1 MKSRKYVIFAVFAAI
16 LSLSSC
22 SGVKNRCV
30 TNCTPSGNAS
40 LSVSISDTP
49 PTNTTVLSFTL
60 PIVGISLTSSSGSQV
75 SVLSSG
81 TAANFELTRL
91 QTDSDVVVTNASVA
105 AGTYTAVN
113 VTVGAS
119 TGTFIN
125 NTGGA
130 VGACAA
136 GSVCGIPSGVTTTIT
151 FTFPAGSP
159 LVLSSGAHQ
168 WLDLDFNYNNAIVTT
183 GGIGIDM
190 QQANVLTATSAV
202 PIGVPS
208 GDFAFVDDFTG
219 RVTAVSSS
227 SISLTST
234 VRGSLTATINSSTQ
248 IFDPQSTQCTSTG
261 GVATLACIKPGSIV
275 SMQGVLTNTG
285 VVIATSLDVI
295 DSATTPVD
303 EVEGTIYPS
312 NCNGGAN
319 FGMII
324 SDSSIV
330 TSGSPLATAGF
341 GSGVCLTVSPTATFP
356 VDFGIL
362 PVTGNPGCPVRMP
375 KSTFPVDFGIL
386 TGQPGLPVTGFT
398 NANDLLAGQT
408 VRAKITGAATGTNS
422 LINATATAMILRF
435 SRLTGTVGLVSTTG
449 FTISGLP
456 SYITA
461 FTTAAQVQTYQNATI
476 TEGVSA
482 SGLQG
487 TASISALFFNPS
499 TSPITG
505 PLQAA
510 KVRQHQSFHPP
521 PQRQRATEVPG

>member
-1 MKSRKYVIFAVFAAI
+1 MNSRKYLVFAVFAAV

-22 SGVKNRCV
+22 SGLHNRCV
-30 TNCTPSGNAS
+30 TNCGGNGNAS

-81 TAANFELTRL
+81 TASNFELTRL
-91 QTDSDVVVTNASVA
+91 QSDSDVIVTNASVA

-113 VTVGAS
+113 VTVGAAS
-119 TGTFIN
+119 GIFIN
-125 NTGGA
+125 NTGA
-130 VGACAA
+130 AIGACAA

-151 FTFPAGSP
+151 APINLTLTSD
-159 LVLSSGAHQ
+159 AHQ

-183 GGIGIDM
+183 GGIGINM
-190 QQANVLTATSAV
+190 QQSGVLTATTAV
-202 PIGVPS
+202 PTGVPS

-219 RVTAVSSS
+219 RVTAVTSS

-234 VRGSLTATINSSTQ
+234 VRGSLTATINGSTVV
-248 IFDPQSTQCTSTG
+248 FDPQSPAQCSG
-261 GVATLACIKPGSIV
+261 GTATLSCIQKGSIV
-275 SMQGVLTNTG
+275 SLQGVLTNTG
-285 VVIATSLDVI
+285 AIVATSLDVI
-295 DSATTPVD
+295 DASTTPAD

-312 NCNGGAN
+312 NCNGGSN
-319 FGMII
+319 FGLII
-324 SDSSIV
+324 SDSSII
-330 TSGSPLATAGF
+330 TSGSPLASAGF
-341 GSGVCLTVSPTATFP
+341 GSGVCLTVSPSA
-356 VDFGIL
+356 
-362 PVTGNPGCPVRMP
+362 
-375 KSTFPVDFGIL
+375 TFPVDFGIL

-422 LINATATAMILRF
+422 LIDATATAMILRF
-435 SRLTGTVGLVSTTG
+435 SRLTGTVGTVSTTG

-476 TEGVSA
+476 LEGVST

-499 TSPITG
+499 TSPTTG

-510 KVRQHQSFHPP
+510 KVRQH
-521 PQRQRATEVPG
+521 

>member
-1 MKSRKYVIFAVFAAI
+1 MNSRKYLVFAVLAAT

-22 SGVKNRCV
+22 SGVQNRCV
-30 TNCTPSGNAS
+30 TNCNVSGNA
-40 LSVSISDTP
+40 LLNVSISDLP
-49 PTNTTVLSFTL
+49 PVNTTVLSFTL

-81 TAANFELTRL
+81 TASNFELTRL
-91 QTDSDVVVTNASVA
+91 QTDSDVVVTNATVA

-113 VTVGAS
+113 VTVGAAS
-119 TGTFIN
+119 GIFIN
-125 NTGGA
+125 NTGAA
-130 VGACAA
+130 VGSCPA
-136 GSVCGIPSGVTTTIT
+136 GSVCGIPPGVTTTIT
-151 FTFPAGSP
+151 APISLTLTGD
-159 LVLSSGAHQ
+159 AHQ

-183 GGIGIDM
+183 SGIGIDM
-190 QQANVLTATSAV
+190 QQPSVLAATTTV

-227 SISLTST
+227 SITLSST

-248 IFDPQSTQCTSTG
+248 VFDPQTTQCTSTG
-261 GVATLACIKPGSIV
+261 GVATLACIKTGSIV

-295 DSATTPVD
+295 DSATTPAD

-312 NCNGGAN
+312 TCNGGSN

-330 TSGSPLATAGF
+330 TSGSPLASAGF
-341 GSGVCLTVSPTATFP
+341 GSGVCLTVSPTA
-356 VDFGIL
+356 
-362 PVTGNPGCPVRMP
+362 
-375 KSTFPVDFGIL
+375 TFPVDFGIL

-435 SRLTGTVGLVSTTG
+435 SRLTGTVGTVSTTG

-476 TEGVSA
+476 LEGVST

-499 TSPITG
+499 TSPTTG

-510 KVRQHQSFHPP
+510 KVRQH
-521 PQRQRATEVPG
+521 